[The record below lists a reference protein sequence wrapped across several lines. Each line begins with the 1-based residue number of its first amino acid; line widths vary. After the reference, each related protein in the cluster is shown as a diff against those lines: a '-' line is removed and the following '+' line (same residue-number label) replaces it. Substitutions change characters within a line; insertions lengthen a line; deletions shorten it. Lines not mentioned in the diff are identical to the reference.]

1 MYVVCLYKAQVSG
14 ERLQSSGIELSL
26 QLVFAVKLFGQNLVE
41 YFDYQWS
48 KRAKCVFVLQEL
60 SLLVRGITTINI
72 LR

>member
-1 MYVVCLYKAQVSG
+1 MSLYKAQISG

-48 KRAKCVFVLQEL
+48 KRAKCVFVLQDYRYWYAAL
-60 SLLVRGITTINI
+60 PKINI